1 MPHSKQTHTN
11 ASKEDSLPPS
21 ALVCLSVSAPDFSGM
36 VRTLAPVRHLVDV
49 VEIRLDAM
57 PEPCPE
63 EWMSRIPL
71 PVLVTNRPTWE
82 GGAFGG
88 SEQERIALLCRAI
101 RAGASYVDLEL
112 ACDASLRAE
121 LLGMA
126 ASCQTRVILSYHNF
140 FNTPDSPELEVILRR
155 MLAIPGIHGGKMVTM
170 ATTVAD
176 MLRLPGLQQIAMEAG
191 FPLSA
196 FAMGPIGKISRLAT
210 LYMGGY
216 MTYVS
221 PDKNNATAPGQLT
234 VQELTELKRILTD
247 RP

>member
-1 MPHSKQTHTN
+1 MPHSKQSHTS
-11 ASKEDSLPPS
+11 ACKESGLPAA
-21 ALVCLSVSAPDFSGM
+21 ALVCLSVSASNFLGIAR
-36 VRTLAPVRHLVDV
+36 VLEPVRHLVDV

-57 PEPCPE
+57 PDPHPE
-63 EWMSRIPL
+63 EWMSRISL

-82 GGAFGG
+82 GGTFAG
-88 SEQERIALLCRAI
+88 SEQERIALLGRAI

-112 ACDASLRAE
+112 ACDESLRAD
-121 LLGMA
+121 LLAVA
-126 ASCQTRVILSYHNF
+126 ASCQTKVILSHHDF
-140 FNTPDSPELEVILRR
+140 FTTPDSPELEAILRE
-155 MLAIPGIHGGKMVTM
+155 MMAIPGIHGGKMVTM

-176 MLRLPGLQQIAMEAG
+176 MLRLPGLQQIAMDAG

-221 PDKNNATAPGQLT
+221 PDKNSATAPGQLT
-234 VQELTELKRILTD
+234 VLELTELKKILTAS
-247 RP
+247 P